1 MDKSYIYLISQWD
14 NVTNFIMFSKTGY
27 TDKNRAQ
34 AICDRL
40 NREYNFFTKWKEGMQ
55 AYIESNENI
64 KKKKKEISDYER
76 QCYLLYTKQ
85 DNKSVKLRRKLDG
98 LITKCNNDRRK
109 LQFTLNKEWEEKTNF
124 SIYNID
130 NNYYQY
136 SLHKIKVK

>member
-64 KKKKKEISDYER
+64 IAYKKEISDYER
-76 QCYLLYTKQ
+76 QYYPLYTKQ

-98 LITKCNNDRRK
+98 LVAKCNSNMRK
-109 LQFTLNKEWEEKTNF
+109 LQLVLEKKWEEKTNF
-124 SIYNID
+124 SIYTND
-130 NNYYQY
+130 YNYYQY

>member
-14 NVTNFIMFSKTGY
+14 NVTNFIIYSKTGY

-40 NREYNFFTKWKEGMQ
+40 NREYNFYTKWKEGMQ

-64 KKKKKEISDYER
+64 ITYKKEISDYER
-76 QCYLLYTKQ
+76 QYYPLYTKQ

-98 LITKCNNDRRK
+98 LINKRKTDIRK
-109 LQFTLNKEWEEKTNF
+109 LQFTLEKEWEEKTNF
-124 SIYNID
+124 SRNNID